1 MELAAI
7 YAMNTQ
13 VKKVVINYL
22 FSNLSSLVSQGCQST
37 ENLVLIHVALINPA
51 HDFWVMQLYWVH
63 RVLLSRLLL
72 VGCQCFVMS
81 PIARGLTLPSPSFP
95 ALYWRLFGVM

>member
-63 RVLLSRLLL
+63 RV
-72 VGCQCFVMS
+72 
-81 PIARGLTLPSPSFP
+81 
-95 ALYWRLFGVM
+95 